1 MGKNW
6 LKLAAVGLLA
16 MAIAGCGGG
25 EKKDAPKTA
34 AKALRMGAE
43 MTFPPFEFQDEK
55 TQAYVGFDIDLMK
68 AIGKEMGMEVQVVSM
83 GFDAL
88 IPSLQGKNID
98 VIASGM
104 SITPERAKKVAFSK
118 PYYKSGLTI
127 VVKQDNQAI
136 KGFADLEG
144 KKIGVQ
150 IGTTGAEAA
159 RKIKGATVREFNATS
174 DAYMELKAGGVDAV
188 VNDLP
193 VNQDYLK
200 KSGGKDAKMVG
211 EIQNAEDYGIAVDP
225 NNKDL
230 LAKLDKGLEA
240 VQKSG
245 EYEKIYVKWFGQKP
259 VTK

>member
-1 MGKNW
+1 MKNW
-6 LKLAAVGLLA
+6 MKIVAVGLLA

-25 EKKDAPKTA
+25 DKKEAAKPA

-55 TQAYVGFDIDLMK
+55 TQQYVGFDIDLMK
-68 AIGKEMGMEVQVVSM
+68 AIGKEMGMDVEVVSM

-88 IPSLQGKNID
+88 IPALQGKNID

-104 SITPERAKKVAFSK
+104 SITPERAQKVAFSK

-127 VVKQDNQAI
+127 VVKADNQTI
-136 KGFADLEG
+136 KGFPDLEG

-150 IGTTGAEAA
+150 IGTTAA
-159 RKIKGATVREFNATS
+159 AAATKIKGASVREFNATS

-211 EIQNAEDYGIAVDP
+211 EIQDAEDYGIAVEL
-225 NNKDL
+225 NNKEL
-230 LAKLDKGLEA
+230 VAKIDKALETLK
-240 VQKSG
+240 QNG

-259 VTK
+259 VAK